1 MNKDREEKK
10 SGVKPIVRN
19 LNIPESV
26 MNLHI
31 KEVNRLAR
39 EVRGMAMQQIAP
51 WAVEAEK
58 NGAVIVTDYDLFV
71 EKHFVAGEINRVR
84 FWLDLLKG
92 IPFEDYEKKY
102 KYHILVTEEDVRKYR
117 RWW

>member
-1 MNKDREEKK
+1 MKKERVQGRVEQEERVI
-10 SGVKPIVRN
+10 GV
-19 LNIPESV
+19 PERV

-102 KYHILVTEEDVRKYR
+102 KYHILVNEEDVKKYR